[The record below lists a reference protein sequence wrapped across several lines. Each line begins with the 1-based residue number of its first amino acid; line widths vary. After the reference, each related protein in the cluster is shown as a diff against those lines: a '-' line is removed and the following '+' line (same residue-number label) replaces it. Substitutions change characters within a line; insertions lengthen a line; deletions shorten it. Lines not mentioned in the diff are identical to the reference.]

1 MKLTEQDLEE
11 EPIDEEDE
19 PEDDLEDEDL
29 ENEDID
35 DDFLDDYYGE
45 DGQPPIDKHK
55 DLLKDLT
62 NFSPYLKDTFNNW
75 LGLTWDEE
83 QEKYVKNSLIRA
95 TMKLTGAAW
104 CIGLLKTYTR
114 TNNIITNISLEEYKN
129 IMSDHI
135 DAIWLNLGTRKDF
148 GIKEEGD
155 LIRIANELEHA
166 AALALMGAGDGK
178 YNQFLGTT
186 YSHHS
191 TDNLGNARPSNIQLK
206 TKSGFLE
213 RLKQKLA
220 GL

>member
-1 MKLTEQDLEE
+1 MKLTEQDLED
-11 EPIDEEDE
+11 EPIDG
-19 PEDDLEDEDL
+19 EDDLEDEDL
-29 ENEDID
+29 KEDDVD

-62 NFSPYLKDTFNNW
+62 NFAPYLKDTFNNW

-83 QEKYVKNSLIRA
+83 QEKYVKNPLIKA

-104 CIGLLKTYTR
+104 CTGLLKTYTR
-114 TNNIITNISLEEYKN
+114 KNNIITNISLEEYKN

-135 DAIWLNLGTRKDF
+135 DAIWLNLGTRDDF

-155 LIRIANELEHA
+155 LIRVANELEHA
-166 AALALMGAGDGK
+166 AALTLMGAGDGK

-191 TDNLGNARPSNIQLK
+191 TDSLGNVNRASGVQLK

-213 RLKQKLA
+213 RLKQKLT

>member
-11 EPIDEEDE
+11 EPIDEED
-19 PEDDLEDEDL
+19 DLKDEDL
-29 ENEDID
+29 DKEDLD

-62 NFSPYLKDTFNNW
+62 NFDPYLKDTLNSW

-83 QEKYVKNSLIRA
+83 QEKYVKNPLIKA
-95 TMKLTGAAW
+95 TMKLTGASW
-104 CIGLLKTYTR
+104 CAGLLKTYAR
-114 TNNIITNISLEEYKN
+114 KNNIITNINLEEYKN

-135 DAIWLNLGTRKDF
+135 DAVWLNLGTRDDF

-155 LIRIANELEHA
+155 LIRVANELEHA

-191 TDNLGNARPSNIQLK
+191 TDNQGNPNRLPNMQLK
-206 TKSGFLE
+206 TRSGFLE
-213 RLKQKLA
+213 RLKQKLT